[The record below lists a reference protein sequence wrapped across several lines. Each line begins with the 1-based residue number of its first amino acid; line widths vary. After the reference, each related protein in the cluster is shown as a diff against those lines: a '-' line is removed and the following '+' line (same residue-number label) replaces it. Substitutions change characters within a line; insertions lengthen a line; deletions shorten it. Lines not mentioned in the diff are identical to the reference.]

1 VTLDGSGSQDAA
13 STAPQLPAWRTLSF
27 AWTQTAGPAITLG
40 SGGATAMMPTFVPPA
55 AGSYTFQLVVND
67 GPVFSAPAPITIT
80 VPVLRHMKRGG
91 RSFSSSGK

>member
-1 VTLDGSGSQDAA
+1 VVDAEFCLDADRRTGGHVGKRRRHRYDA
-13 STAPQLPAWRTLSF
+13 
-27 AWTQTAGPAITLG
+27 
-40 SGGATAMMPTFVPPA
+40 TFVPPV

-80 VPVLRHMKRGG
+80 IPVLRHMKRGG